1 MRLLCPD
8 LLPICFLFPIFTWK
22 RSMFLSNRLMHLR
35 YLLLVAVCVAVPALS
50 QNICRISHREG
61 FSNCSILSLAQDA
74 DGYVWA
80 GSCDGLNL
88 WDGHYARNF
97 RLSGNLVQGSS
108 LRTTAT
114 CGCAPTMG
122 STGSMHGPEPPNCM
136 PTSRVF
142 TNIRH
147 GAVTRRSSCIKG
159 VCTGMSPPSRV
170 SNRSA
175 ESMPTMYCAF
185 ASTRTGCSGSCGAT
199 AWTALR

>member
-97 RLSGNLVQGSS
+97 RLSGNLVQEIVAIGN
-108 LRTTAT
+108 A
-114 CGCAPTMG
+114 C
-122 STGSMHGPEPPNCM
+122 N
-136 PTSRVF
+136 V
-142 TNIRH
+142 
-147 GAVTRRSSCIKG
+147 
-159 VCTGMSPPSRV
+159 
-170 SNRSA
+170 
-175 ESMPTMYCAF
+175 
-185 ASTRTGCSGSCGAT
+185 
-199 AWTALR
+199 